1 MPIRP
6 IHIPSFRIPQLNAFE
21 IKFFMALLMVL
32 DHLDHIPGLLSTTQ
46 AGVFHVITRCVAVW
60 FAYAAVEGF
69 WHTRNS
75 LLYNLRLLLWALGMA
90 LGNLL
95 YNHMAAEKGL
105 SIHNNIFLTLAVGV
119 LALNIL
125 SGEHGGKPTTGGKLL
140 RIVMVTALVALG
152 FIFTEGGIVLLP
164 FMLITY
170 TFRSR
175 HSTRN
180 LLYLALSIFLFAIS
194 YQPYPTARE
203 TLQMLAFNSDFLFL
217 TVLPFLSLYNGKRGP
232 KTTFTKYFFYLF
244 YPLHLWILGANALKM
259 A

>member
-1 MPIRP
+1 MLTRSIRIRP
-6 IHIPSFRIPQLNAFE
+6 FRIRRLNAFE

-32 DHLDHIPGLLSTTQ
+32 DHLDHIPGLLSATQ
-46 AGVFHVITRCVAVW
+46 AGVFHVLTRCVAAW

-75 LLYNLRLLLWALGMA
+75 LLYNLRLFLWAGGMA

-95 YNHMAAEKGL
+95 YNHLAADKGL
-105 SIHNNIFLTLAVGV
+105 SLHNNIFLTLAVGV

-125 SGEHGGKPTTGGKLL
+125 SGEFGGKPTPGGKLL
-140 RIVMVTALVALG
+140 RIAVVTVLVALG

-170 TFRSR
+170 TLRGR
-175 HSTRN
+175 PQTRN
-180 LLYLALSIFLFAIS
+180 LLYLTLSIFLFAIS
-194 YQPYPTARE
+194 YQPYPTAGE

-244 YPLHLWILGANALKM
+244 YPLHLWIIGAIALMM

>member
-1 MPIRP
+1 MHIRS
-6 IHIPSFRIPQLNAFE
+6 IRLPSFRIRQLNAFE

-32 DHLDHIPGLLSTTQ
+32 DHLDHIPGLLSGGQ
-46 AGVFHVITRCVAVW
+46 AGFFHVITRCVSAW

-75 LLYNLRLLLWALGMA
+75 LLYNLRLFLWAGGMA

-95 YNHMAAEKGL
+95 YNHLAADKGL
-105 SIHNNIFLTLAVGV
+105 AIHNNIFLTLAVGV
-119 LALNIL
+119 LALNVL
-125 SGEHGGKPTTGGKLL
+125 SGEYSGKASPEMRLP
-140 RIVMVTALVALG
+140 RIVATTVLVALG

-170 TFRSR
+170 TLRGHR
-175 HSTRN
+175 QNRN
-180 LLYLALSIFLFAIS
+180 LLYLVLCIFLFSIS
-194 YQPYPTARE
+194 YQPYPSARE
-203 TLQMLAFNSDFLFL
+203 TLYMLAFNSDFLFI

-244 YPLHLWILGANALKM
+244 YPLHLWVIGAIALM
-259 A
+259 AA